1 MDGRNESLRRER
13 VAGKMNLLHLWS
25 RCGVAGGIMRNLLT
39 GEPPLL
45 LRDRE
50 SYASAPIAGAALYL
64 WRAGF

>member
-1 MDGRNESLRRER
+1 
-13 VAGKMNLLHLWS
+13 
-25 RCGVAGGIMRNLLT
+25 MRNLLT